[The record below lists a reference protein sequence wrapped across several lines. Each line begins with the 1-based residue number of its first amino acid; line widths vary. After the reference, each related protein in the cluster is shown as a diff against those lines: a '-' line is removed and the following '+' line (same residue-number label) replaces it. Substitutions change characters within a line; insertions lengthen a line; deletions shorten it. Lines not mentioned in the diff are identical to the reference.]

1 MAEAD
6 LRNHDGQALPVHAV
20 PRVSGIRIALG
31 VIIGLVTVA
40 LTLIMLVLTI
50 CGYLWD
56 AGNHKD
62 SSGVLFLE
70 FLDIVVPVGGTCLV
84 ARLLRPS
91 KKAVAAAAATSSL
104 PSSAGAPSFAI
115 QGSTTQ
121 EIKKRLMHLRI
132 IILAAIAVHAAY
144 LILNMHRNRTGNA
157 RSAVLSIA
165 VYAIPLIPYVLVLLG
180 ITRQARPWPL
190 ALALMYAIISLCSS
204 VFYFFVAVLWHFPS
218 YRSPLGLEAVA
229 YDTLGFALN
238 AAIVVF
244 AWRVGR
250 ATGRSGEDAPRWAVC
265 GIASIL
271 YLFIVPALLGILLSM
286 FGH

>member
-1 MAEAD
+1 MGEAD
-6 LRNHDGQALPVHAV
+6 LRNHDGQAVPVHAI
-20 PRVSGIRIALG
+20 PRVSGVRIALG
-31 VIIGLVTVA
+31 VMIA
-40 LTLIMLVLTI
+40 LATIAVTLIMLVLTL
-50 CGYLWD
+50 CGYIWQ

-62 SSGVLFLE
+62 FSGVIFLG
-70 FLDIVVPVGGTCLV
+70 FLAIVIPVGGTCLV

-91 KKAVAAAAATSSL
+91 KKAMAAAAATSSL
-104 PSSAGAPSFAI
+104 PSSAAAPSLAT
-115 QGSTTQ
+115 QGSAVQ
-121 EIKKRLMHLRI
+121 EIKKRLMHLRT
-132 IILAAIAVHAAY
+132 IILVAIAVHAAY
-144 LILNMHRNRTGNA
+144 WILRMHPNRTGNT
-157 RSAVLSIA
+157 RSEVLSIA

-204 VFYFFVAVLWHFPS
+204 VFYFFVALRWHFPFN
-218 YRSPLGLEAVA
+218 RSPLGLEAVA

-250 ATGRSGEDAPRWAVC
+250 AIGRSGEDAARCAVC